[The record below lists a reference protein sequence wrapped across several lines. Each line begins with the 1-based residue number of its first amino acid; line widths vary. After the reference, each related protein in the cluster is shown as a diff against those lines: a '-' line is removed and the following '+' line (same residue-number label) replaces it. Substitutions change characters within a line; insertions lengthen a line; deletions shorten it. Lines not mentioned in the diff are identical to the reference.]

1 MKQLLS
7 LLFFLSFLGIEAQ
20 ILSDTQIEKKQLS
33 ELQDRSN
40 SISSQL
46 IEALEGNDYNQLEL
60 LFSPK
65 LKEALT
71 EKKMMGLWKSLNEQH
86 EGFEKSIDN
95 KIKQTAE
102 YTYLLVG
109 LLFQDKTK
117 LDLQYT
123 LNEDSEVNSLRIIP
137 YSNPNEWTLPSYAV
151 LDQIET
157 KAIKIG
163 THSPLLAELV
173 NPVSKKSSAIVIMVH
188 GSGPNDMD
196 ESLGPNKLF
205 KDLAYGLATQGI
217 ASLRYNKRSFDYQN
231 DMAKRINELDF
242 NDIVVNDARI
252 AIKQAKSLGF
262 NKIILLG
269 HSLGG
274 HLAPKIVDGLA
285 VSGVIIMAGNS
296 SPLQDLLLP
305 QFEYLMEHDPN
316 TPITEFQMNILK
328 TQLDN
333 LAKGDYDENTVG
345 PLLPLSLPGKF
356 WLSLKGYNPVKTARS
371 HAFPYLILN
380 GDRDYQV
387 TVDEANQW
395 KNGSKHEK
403 SQTIIYKD
411 LNHMFYAGK
420 GLCIPSEYEEKH
432 EMNVAV
438 LKDISSWIKSL

>member
-1 MKQLLS
+1 MKHLVCW
-7 LLFFLSFLGIEAQ
+7 LFLLSFLAGKAQ
-20 ILSDTQIEKKQLS
+20 ILSESQIEAKQLS
-33 ELQDRSN
+33 ALKDQSN
-40 SISSQL
+40 AISSQL
-46 IEALEGNDYNQLEL
+46 IEALNGNDYNKMEV

-71 EKKMMGLWKSLNEQH
+71 EKKIFGLWQSLNEQH
-86 EGFEKSIDN
+86 NGFEKTLN
-95 KIKQTAE
+95 FKIKLTAE
-102 YTYLLVG
+102 HTYLLAG
-109 LLFQDKTK
+109 ILFQDETK

-123 LNEDSEVNSLRIIP
+123 LNEENEVNSLRIIP
-137 YSNPNEWTLPSYAV
+137 YSNPNEWNPPSYSV

-163 THSPLLAELV
+163 TNSPLLAELV
-173 NPVSKKSSAIVIMVH
+173 SPASKKSSSIVIMVH

-205 KDLAYGLATQGI
+205 KDLAYGLATNGI
-217 ASLRYNKRSFDYQN
+217 SSIRYNKRSFDYQN
-231 DMAKRINELDF
+231 DMAKRMNEIDF

-252 AIKQAKSLGF
+252 AIKEAKSLGYQKVF
-262 NKIILLG
+262 LLG

-274 HLAPKIVDGLA
+274 HLAPRIVDGLSL
-285 VSGVIIMAGNS
+285 SGVIIMAGNS

-305 QFEYLMEHDPN
+305 QFEYLMENDPN
-316 TPITEFQMNILK
+316 TPITEFQLNILK
-328 TQLDN
+328 TQIDN
-333 LAKGDYDENTVG
+333 LAKGEFDENTVG

-356 WLSLKGYNPVKTARS
+356 WLSLKDYNPIKTARS
-371 HAFPYLILN
+371 HDFPYLILN

-411 LNHMFYAGK
+411 LNHMFYAGE